1 MNRVVY
7 MYITVYIPVGDD
19 SGVDKSELSLQLLLL
34 DGHWSNGRSESTAAA
49 GRQNRKKE
57 RTGNNGHILDT
68 HTHTHTQSLSCI
80 IIIVQAKV

>member
-34 DGHWSNGRSESTAAA
+34 DGHWSNWRSESTAAED
-49 GRQNRKKE
+49 RTEE
-57 RTGNNGHILDT
+57 RTGNNGHILGR
-68 HTHTHTQSLSCI
+68 HTHKHNHCHAHPL
-80 IIIVQAKV
+80 AKVEQE